1 VIDFDHNAT
10 TSLDPRVAA
19 EMARLAGDPQLQGNP
34 SSIHGRGRKAR
45 ATLES
50 ARRRLASAVGAG
62 ALEVTFTGS
71 GSESDALA
79 ILGSA
84 RALRAR
90 GKPSG
95 VLSSRLEHPAV
106 GGALEQLRKEGHEL
120 RFIEVDERGAFS
132 PEDVAKALADFPEA
146 GLVSLAV
153 ANHELGNLY
162 DVAGNVAAVRSVR
175 PQVLVHADAVQALG
189 KVEVDFSGW
198 GLDLMSLAAHKIG
211 GPKGMGALIHRSHIQ
226 LAPLYSGG
234 HQERGRRPGTE
245 DPIAAH
251 GFAVAAE
258 LARDE
263 LAERRAKVTKLRER
277 LVAIIEGID
286 GARVL
291 GTREQATGNTALAL
305 FEGCK
310 GELILMNLDLEGIWV
325 STGSACSAGTLEPSK
340 VLLGMGLEPRVAL
353 GAVRFSLGPSNT
365 DAELDRLAELLPGVV
380 ERVRKGAA
388 A

>member
-1 VIDFDHNAT
+1 MIDFDHNAT

-45 ATLES
+45 ATLEA

-90 GKPSG
+90 GHAAG
-95 VLSSRLEHPAV
+95 ILSSRLEHPAV
-106 GGALEQLRKEGHEL
+106 RGALELLRKEGHEL
-120 RFIEVDERGAFS
+120 RFVDVDERGAYS
-132 PEDVAKALADFPEA
+132 PDDVAKALAQFPEA
-146 GLVSLAV
+146 GLVSLAA
-153 ANHELGNLY
+153 ANHELGNVY
-162 DVAGNVAAVRSVR
+162 DVAGNVKAIRAVN
-175 PQVLVHADAVQALG
+175 PKLLVHTDAVQALG
-189 KVEVDFSGW
+189 KVDVDFGRW
-198 GLDLMSLAAHKIG
+198 GVDLMSIAAHKIG

-226 LAPLYSGG
+226 LSPLYAGG

-251 GFAVAAE
+251 GFALAAE
-258 LARDE
+258 LAQQE
-263 LAERRAKVTKLRER
+263 LAQRRAKVSALRER
-277 LVAIIEGID
+277 LIGIIEDIE

-291 GTREQATGNTALAL
+291 GTRDAATGNTALAL
-305 FEGCK
+305 FDGCK

-365 DAELDRLAELLPGVV
+365 SAQLDRLAQVLPTVV
-380 ERVRKGAA
+380 ARVRKGAA